1 MQGSLRVQVNRKRV
15 QIDTF
20 RKLRFCTADEMR
32 KRINIVFSEEE
43 GMDAGGLTREW
54 YTILAREIFD
64 ERIALF
70 TSIGSSVTFQPYS
83 SSYINPEHLDYFK
96 FVGRLIGKALCDG
109 QLLDAHF
116 TRTFYKHMLG
126 LPVSYHDLEAI
137 EPDYYKSLLQIL
149 EYPLDVIGVDLTFS
163 ADFNELGQ
171 TTTIDLIKNGRNIN
185 VTDENK
191 LLYIQLIAHHR
202 TTTAIRKQIDAFLE
216 GFHELVPPEL
226 ISIFDAQELELLIS
240 GLPDIDLDDYRSTT
254 EYNGYKPSDTII
266 SWFWNCLRAF
276 NKEEKALFLQFV
288 TGTSKVPL
296 EVLQI

>member
-1 MQGSLRVQVNRKRV
+1 
-15 QIDTF
+15 
-20 RKLRFCTADEMR
+20 
-32 KRINIVFSEEE
+32 
-43 GMDAGGLTREW
+43 
-54 YTILAREIFD
+54 
-64 ERIALF
+64 
-70 TSIGSSVTFQPYS
+70 
-83 SSYINPEHLDYFK
+83 
-96 FVGRLIGKALCDG
+96 
-109 QLLDAHF
+109 
-116 TRTFYKHMLG
+116 MLG

-149 EYPLDVIGVDLTFS
+149 EHPLDVIGVDLTFS

-240 GLPDIDLDDYRSTT
+240 GLPDIDLDDLRSTT

-296 EVLQI
+296 EGFANLTGSDGPRRFNIHKAFGNHLLPSAHTCFNQLDLPEYTSEEELKEKLLIAIREGSEGFGFA

>member
-1 MQGSLRVQVNRKRV
+1 MVLITCMQ
-15 QIDTF
+15 
-20 RKLRFCTADEMR
+20 
-32 KRINIVFSEEE
+32 IN
-43 GMDAGGLTREW
+43 
-54 YTILAREIFD
+54 
-64 ERIALF
+64 AL
-70 TSIGSSVTFQPYS
+70 SGV
-83 SSYINPEHLDYFK
+83 NPEHLDYFK

-149 EYPLDVIGVDLTFS
+149 EHPLDVIGVDLTFS

-216 GFHELVPPEL
+216 GFREIIDAKLL
-226 ISIFDAQELELLIS
+226 SIFNDLLQKYV
-240 GLPDIDLDDYRSTT
+240 DFR
-254 EYNGYKPSDTII
+254 
-266 SWFWNCLRAF
+266 
-276 NKEEKALFLQFV
+276 
-288 TGTSKVPL
+288 
-296 EVLQI
+296 